1 MADTRISELTTATT
15 LTGSEVLPLVQSAAT
30 VKTTAQDIANLAP
43 VTSVAGRT
51 GAVTIQ
57 KSDIAD
63 FGTYLTAETSHADV
77 VVDGDFASTGLMKR
91 GATAGSYSIVTDNST
106 NWNTAYSWGNHS
118 TAGYSTF
125 SGSYTDLTNKPSI
138 PSSLTDLG
146 ITDGSSGQVLT
157 TNGAGGFTFTT
168 VSSGGTGGIA
178 LTDLSVSVAAAGTAN
193 LAYNNT
199 TGTFTYT
206 PPDLS
211 GYSTFSG
218 SYADLTN
225 KPTLFSGS
233 YTDLTNKPT
242 LFDGAYSS
250 LSGTPTIPSAL
261 TDLGITDGSSGQ
273 VLTTNGAGAFSFTT
287 VSGGGGGSGAAAWV
301 TFNGTGTP
309 SITQQSNVASITDL
323 GVGRYQINFSSALSS
338 ANYALAG
345 FVYDS
350 AGGTGSKV
358 WMIVGAGA
366 APSTTSAEV
375 WTKTDDS
382 GMEDFGRVSVI
393 FVE

>member
-1 MADTRISELTTATT
+1 MADTRISELTAATT

-63 FGTYLTAETSHADV
+63 FGTY
-77 VVDGDFASTGLMKR
+77 
-91 GATAGSYSIVTDNST
+91 
-106 NWNTAYSWGNHS
+106 
-118 TAGYSTF
+118 STF

-138 PSSLTDLG
+138 PSALTDLG

-358 WMIVGAGA
+358 WMIIGAGA